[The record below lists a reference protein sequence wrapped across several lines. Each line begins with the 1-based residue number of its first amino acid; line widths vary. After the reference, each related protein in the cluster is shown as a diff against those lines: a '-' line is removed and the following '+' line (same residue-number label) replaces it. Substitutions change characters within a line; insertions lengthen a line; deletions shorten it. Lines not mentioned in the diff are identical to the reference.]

1 MVRDGHRTSNLFREG
16 GDVISQCFNSER
28 SLLSSLARI
37 LYIWSHNTLKLLYTR
52 VTGAGLEMFY
62 GGTTIFLN
70 TQDSVL
76 YMQEI
81 FTWNWMHWPG
91 ASSRCDIGMAREG
104 NDYGVLLKKIA
115 AMFTF
120 SLSALTHIGR
130 QDGEWELLLKYDHDD
145 DHNFKTCRAE

>member
-1 MVRDGHRTSNLFREG
+1 
-16 GDVISQCFNSER
+16 
-28 SLLSSLARI
+28 
-37 LYIWSHNTLKLLYTR
+37 
-52 VTGAGLEMFY
+52 
-62 GGTTIFLN
+62 
-70 TQDSVL
+70 
-76 YMQEI
+76 
-81 FTWNWMHWPG
+81 
-91 ASSRCDIGMAREG
+91 MAREG